1 MNGFAGYPP
10 VDDDSD
16 DTGESVVAKRMEAQS
31 GGAAAAD
38 GASMLDDSTRHRIP
52 GHVAGSADDTSLVD
66 NVAAEQTVTTPAAS
80 TGAIPDHIRAMLDD
94 NNDDDFEAKDQFTKV
109 FDLVEQ
115 IEELVD
121 ESKPSIFSG
130 GQVRLDR
137 DELTSLLN
145 ELKSKL
151 PVQLERAS
159 ALMRESERRLES
171 AQSQSN
177 AIIASAQSR
186 AATIVREANEQAQF
200 LASQENVVA
209 IATDKART
217 ILNRAQDR
225 ADRLSRGADEYSTR
239 VLNELADQL
248 SKAQQGVQNGLS
260 VLAERQRQAAA
271 DMPHLN
277 DDDYPRD

>member
-31 GGAAAAD
+31 GGA
-38 GASMLDDSTRHRIP
+38 SMLDDSTRHRIP
-52 GHVAGSADDTSLVD
+52 GHVAGSADDASLAD
-66 NVAAEQTVTTPAAS
+66 NAAAEQTATTPAAS
-80 TGAIPDHIRAMLDD
+80 TGVIPDHIRAMLDD
-94 NNDDDFEAKDQFTKV
+94 DDDADFEAKDQFTTV

-217 ILNRAQDR
+217 ILNRAQNR

-248 SKAQQGVQNGLS
+248 SKAQQGVQNGLG